1 MSSRTGTVITAE
13 SLLSQIKEKVKDRVD
28 DAKIVEEIAV
38 GAVKYSILRQA
49 VGSDIIFDF
58 DKSISFEGDS
68 GPYLQY
74 STVRARS
81 LLVKAEGN
89 VEVSENLPDGWQ
101 TMNLERLLERFPAI
115 VERAGREYSP
125 SQLVTYLTELAGE
138 FNSFYNSGK
147 IIDAE
152 NAAVSG
158 YKLALTKTFADVMEK
173 GLDLLGIKVPE
184 KM

>member
-1 MSSRTGTVITAE
+1 
-13 SLLSQIKEKVKDRVD
+13 
-28 DAKIVEEIAV
+28 
-38 GAVKYSILRQA
+38 
-49 VGSDIIFDF
+49 
-58 DKSISFEGDS
+58 
-68 GPYLQY
+68 
-74 STVRARS
+74 
-81 LLVKAEGN
+81 LLVKAEGV
-89 VEVSENLPDGWQ
+89 VELSENLPEGWQ
-101 TMNLERLLERFPAI
+101 TTNLERLLERFGAI
-115 VERAGREYSP
+115 VERAGREYAP